1 MRDGVYRL
9 FLCSQI
15 GATGAFLRC
24 RGKAAASVRQ
34 FVFSRTD
41 LALTHTKLDPYII
54 AGHIPGMVALH
65 GDIAAGFPSA
75 AEGFEDEPLDL
86 HKWLVPR
93 PAATFFY
100 RVQGNNLSHEHIC
113 DGSVL
118 VVDRSLTPARGRL
131 VLIEADGAFAVTRYQ
146 PAGDPSTVVGVVT
159 AVITRM

>member
-1 MRDGVYRL
+1 MRE
-9 FLCSQI
+9 
-15 GATGAFLRC
+15 
-24 RGKAAASVRQ
+24 KAADSVRL

-41 LALTHTKLDPYII
+41 LAPTNTKLDPYII

-86 HKWLVPR
+86 HKWLVRR
-93 PAATFFY
+93 PAATFFF
-100 RVQGNNLSHEHIC
+100 RAQGLEHEHIC

>member
-1 MRDGVYRL
+1 
-9 FLCSQI
+9 
-15 GATGAFLRC
+15 
-24 RGKAAASVRQ
+24 
-34 FVFSRTD
+34 
-41 LALTHTKLDPYII
+41 
-54 AGHIPGMVALH
+54 MVALH

-86 HKWLVPR
+86 HKWLVRR
-93 PAATFFY
+93 PAATFFF
-100 RVQGNNLSHEHIC
+100 RAQGLEHEHIC